1 MTRKNKPKKIQK
13 KTLRKTT
20 KDTEKIKDLA
30 KKKKIVFAETARV
43 EYLRLFVDEVLDA
56 IKEVCGID
64 PAFVSDESAVWD
76 FTRGDE
82 DEARKIGVAL
92 EVSVSEDDY
101 IVDVAQ
107 RIKDDRG

>member
-1 MTRKNKPKKIQK
+1 MTTHK
-13 KTLRKTT
+13 KTT
-20 KDTEKIKDLA
+20 KDMEKIKGLA
-30 KKKKIVFAETARV
+30 KKKKIVFADTTRV
-43 EYLRLFVDEVLDA
+43 EYLSLFVDEVLEA
-56 IKEVCGID
+56 IQGVCGID
-64 PAFVSDESAVWD
+64 GAFVSDESMIWD